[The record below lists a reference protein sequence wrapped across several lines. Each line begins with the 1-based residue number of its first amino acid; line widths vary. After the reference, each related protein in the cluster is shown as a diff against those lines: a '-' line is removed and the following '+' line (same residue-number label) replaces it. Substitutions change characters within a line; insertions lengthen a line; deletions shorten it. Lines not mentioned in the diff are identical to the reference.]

1 MAEHKRIM
9 IITGEASGDLHA
21 SRLVQEIRKVLP
33 DVQFTGIGGSRMHDA
48 GVDLIFE
55 NREITVTGISE
66 TLSKV
71 KSIIKAYR
79 NVKETLKTFRP
90 DLLILL
96 DFPDFNLRV
105 AKVANKTGIPVLYYI
120 SPQVWAWRKGRIN
133 QIRRLVEKIVVILPF
148 EASLYGDKGIFVGHP
163 LLDVVRTSLSKEEVM
178 MRYNLQEG
186 APLVALLPG
195 SRKNEVHQLLPVF
208 LDAAHL
214 IQEQIPD
221 IHYVLPLAPTIPEE
235 EIRPLLQNASV
246 PVHLIKDQIYD
257 VLSISD
263 FAIVASGT
271 ATLET
276 AILGVP
282 MLIAYKLSKLSYFL
296 AKRLVRVPHI
306 GLINMVAGDRV
317 VPELIQDNV
326 TPRRVT
332 EEALSFL
339 QNRDRSEQV
348 SRKLK
353 EAVSRLGGPGASARA
368 AQVVLQCVEGS
379 A

>member
-1 MAEHKRIM
+1 
-9 IITGEASGDLHA
+9 
-21 SRLVQEIRKVLP
+21 
-33 DVQFTGIGGSRMHDA
+33 MHDA

-66 TLSKV
+66 TLSKA

-79 NVKETLKTFRP
+79 NVKETFKTFRP

-105 AKVANKTGIPVLYYI
+105 AKVAKKAGIPVLYYI
-120 SPQVWAWRKGRIN
+120 SPQVWAWRKGRVS
-133 QIRRLVEKIVVILPF
+133 QIRRLVEKIMVILPF

-163 LLDVVRTSLSKEEVM
+163 LLDVVRTSLSQEEVM
-178 MRYNLQEG
+178 VRYNLQEG

-208 LDAAHL
+208 MEAAHL

-221 IHYVLPLAPTIPEE
+221 IQYVLPLAPTIPEE
-235 EIRPLLQNASV
+235 EILPLLQNASV

-257 VLSISD
+257 VLSLSD

-282 MLIAYKLSKLSYFL
+282 MLIVYKLSKLSYFL

-306 GLINMVAGDRV
+306 GLINMVAGDRI
-317 VPELIQDNV
+317 VPELIQEDV
-326 TPRRVT
+326 TPRRVM

-353 EAVSRLGGPGASARA
+353 EAVSRLGDPGASARA
-368 AQVVLQCVEGS
+368 ARIVLQCLEVS